1 MSRHDPSAISGA
13 SVPLCWSVV
22 TLPARVW
29 AWSVAQV
36 LGAERHAAQRG
47 CQHAHTARRSR
58 GSLACID
65 CGATFVETGL

>member
-1 MSRHDPSAISGA
+1 MIRTDGIVPSSA
-13 SVPLCWSVV
+13 SVLRMLLRAF
-22 TLPARVW
+22 LPSPVW

-47 CQHAHTARRSR
+47 CQHAHKARRSR